1 MQVAETRRNEE
12 NVFTCEYDC
21 GFTGGFEQVLA
32 HESSCKFNPCKA
44 NHGQRTKREHDTS
57 PHLQSL
63 MKQII
68 KNKLR
73 QSVARCMD
81 VWVDVLYRQKRKRA
95 LLYRS
100 LIHITKSLVRLM
112 AVVFVR
118 WCDVIEERKVKEVE
132 EIKEDQR
139 RELEYLQDQVH
150 AAQSAHMG
158 ALLSMQLLGSR
169 ERQCYVHEEIER
181 LKREFQA
188 RLSQPQS
195 LLPEKMMG
203 ITGGDTPW
211 PTRSPMTCCLSRN
224 MLDVSFAS
232 AHANGHIL
240 FGEDDRTQCE
250 YMNGTVGD
258 YCRREEGGD
267 AKDERW
273 DHHRESRHELELGG
287 NEGERSSRCPTPR
300 SPTSAPQTRERGFP
314 RGVKAPHVNVELE
327 GGRAGQDINNA
338 GAAQMSGGKSEQ
350 KSAGKGSGKQTQDT
364 AAEHALLH
372 LHHTHREAV
381 RLFLMA
387 VRQGDTDANIAHAL
401 RKGLPHLTAPDDLQ
415 DKTPGRQPAGTRM
428 KKGMVAMTSEH
439 IVHRQLVLRHLI
451 YCS

>member
-1 MQVAETRRNEE
+1 MQVGETRRTEG
-12 NVFTCEYDC
+12 NVFSCEHDC

-32 HESSCKFNPCKA
+32 HESTCKFNPCKA
-44 NHGQRTKREHDTS
+44 NHGHGTKREHDNS

-118 WCDVIEERKVKEVE
+118 WCDVIEERKVKKVE
-132 EIKEDQR
+132 EMKEDQR

-181 LKREFQA
+181 LKREF
-188 RLSQPQS
+188 

-203 ITGGDTPW
+203 INGGDTPS
-211 PTRSPMTCCLSRN
+211 PTRSPMTRCLSRN

-232 AHANGHIL
+232 AHANGQIL
-240 FGEDDRTQCE
+240 FGEDDRTPCE
-250 YMNGTVGD
+250 SMNGTVVCD

-287 NEGERSSRCPTPR
+287 NEGKRSSRSPTPR
-300 SPTSAPQTRERGFP
+300 PPTSVPQTRERGFP
-314 RGVKAPHVNVELE
+314 RGVKAPHVKIELK
-327 GGRAGQDINNA
+327 GGRAGQDINDA
-338 GAAQMSGGKSEQ
+338 RAAQMSGEKSEQ
-350 KSAGKGSGKQTQDT
+350 MSAGKGSGKQTQDT
-364 AAEHALLH
+364 EAEHALLH
-372 LHHTHREAV
+372 LHHTHRETV

-387 VRQGDTDANIAHAL
+387 VRQGATDAHIADAL

-415 DKTPGRQPAGTRM
+415 DKPRGRQPVGTRM